1 MVKMKRLANIRNFLH
16 NNIFTH
22 AGEQSKLIAP
32 HLGKFGHLLG
42 KLLHIQAFCCKQV
55 KQIKSAKLLF
65 FSEILFLVFKLWYDG
80 NFILEGVFRACDK
93 HKDWNCENLCRENWH
108 SYKVFSFS
116 DWHVKMYGGIH
127 WLVPFTNKCQRKRE
141 N

>member
-42 KLLHIQAFCCKQV
+42 KLLHIQAFCCEQV
-55 KQIKSAKLLF
+55 KQIQSAKLLF

-93 HKDWNCENLCRENWH
+93 HKDWNCENLCRELTQLQSFLIFRLTCQNVWWH
-108 SYKVFSFS
+108 SLIGTIY
-116 DWHVKMYGGIH
+116 
-127 WLVPFTNKCQRKRE
+127 E
-141 N
+141 